1 MNTSRKVAAIVLA
14 IAMVFTMAD
23 SITAETASAKAKPTY
38 KLEISQK
45 KNVVVA
51 YKKVNGKWKYARTM
65 LCSVGTFGR
74 TPNGTFSLGRKYRWG
89 YLMGDCWGQYCSVI
103 NGSVWFH
110 SVWYYNS
117 NKHSQN
123 ATEYAK
129 LGRAASHG
137 CVRMATI
144 DVKWV
149 YDNCKR
155 GTKVKIARDVRAPK
169 GKPKRIGKVVRGW
182 DPTDPD
188 KRNPNFKLKKIRITA
203 KGKTV
208 GFKKSYDLMKGV
220 SAYNPNALQD
230 LSGNVKVK
238 VYTGGKWKSAK
249 KLPTRKTGKVK
260 VKYSVSSPYAKDASK
275 TVTFNV
281 VDNGK
286 PTITAKN
293 RTVEI
298 GDTNAVQGVSAKQK
312 DGTKRTGA
320 ITVTITDPDGEV
332 VAENISYSKAKIFVF
347 EKAGKYKVTYKV
359 ANKTYVKKVGTKT
372 ITITVNDVPQE
383 EQPGEGKQ

>member
-14 IAMVFTMAD
+14 ITMVFTM
-23 SITAETASAKAKPTY
+23 SGPITAEKASAKAKPTY

-74 TPNGTFSLGRKYRWG
+74 TPNGTFSLGNKHRWG
-89 YLMGDCWGQYCSVI
+89 YLMGDCWGQYCTVI
-103 NGSVWFH
+103 TGSIWFH
-110 SVWYYNS
+110 SVWYHNRSKNS
-117 NKHSQN
+117 QSAK
-123 ATEYAK
+123 EYAK

-155 GTKVKIARDVRAPK
+155 GTKVRIAYDVKAPK

-188 KRNPNFKLKKIRITA
+188 KRNPNFRLKKVQIKA

-208 GFKKSYDLMKGV
+208 GWKTSYSLKKGV
-220 SAYNPNALQD
+220 SAFNPNALQD
-230 LSGNVKVK
+230 LSGNVKAK
-238 VYTGGKWKSAK
+238 VLIGGRWKTVK
-249 KLPTRKTGKVK
+249 KLPTKKTGKVK

-275 TVTFNV
+275 TVTFTV
-281 VDNGK
+281 ADNSK
-286 PTITAKN
+286 PTITAKS
-293 RTVEI
+293 RTVEV
-298 GDTNAVQGVSAKQK
+298 GDTNAVKGVSAKQK
-312 DGTKRTGA
+312 DGTNRTSA
-320 ITVTITDPDGEV
+320 IIVTITNPDGEV
-332 VAENISYSKAKIFVF
+332 VAENISFSKAKKFVF
-347 EKAGKYKVTYKV
+347 EQAGEYTVTYKA
-359 ANKTYVKKVGTKT
+359 ANKTYSKKVGKKT
-372 ITITVNDVPQE
+372 ITITVNEVPQE
-383 EQPGEGKQ
+383 E